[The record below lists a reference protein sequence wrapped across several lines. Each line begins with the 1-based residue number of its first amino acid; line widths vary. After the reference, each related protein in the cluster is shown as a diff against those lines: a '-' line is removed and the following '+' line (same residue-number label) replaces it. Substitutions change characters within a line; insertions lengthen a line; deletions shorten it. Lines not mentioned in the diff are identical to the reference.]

1 MNQVFDSERKVQTLA
16 PATQGIHH
24 LGLTVKDINEVAAF
38 FREQLNFS
46 VVGEVPDY
54 PAIFVSDGHIMLTL
68 WQATQTDTA
77 VPFDRHN
84 NVGLHHFALKVAGEG
99 ALQQLY
105 RQLSGATGVC
115 IEFEPQPLGQS
126 SVRHMMCTIPGGLRV
141 EFIAA

>member
-1 MNQVFDSERKVQTLA
+1 MNQVSGNSSSAQPSD

-24 LGLTVKDINEVAAF
+24 LGLTVKDVNEAAAF
-38 FREQLNFS
+38 FCEYLNFN
-46 VVGEVPDY
+46 VVREVPDY
-54 PAIFVSDGHIMLTL
+54 PAIFVSDGSIMLTL
-68 WQATQTDTA
+68 WQATQPDTA
-77 VPFDRHN
+77 VLFNRHN
-84 NVGLHHFALKVAGEG
+84 NIGLHHFALKVADER
-99 ALQQLY
+99 ALQKLY